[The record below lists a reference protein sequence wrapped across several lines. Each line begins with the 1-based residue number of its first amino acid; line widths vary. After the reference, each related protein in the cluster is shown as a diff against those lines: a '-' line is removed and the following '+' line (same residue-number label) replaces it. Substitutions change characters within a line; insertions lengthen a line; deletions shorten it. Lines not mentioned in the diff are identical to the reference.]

1 VKRSARFQRLISA
14 VSGSLKFCGSQHR
27 IIAHAMPKAKRKWNA
42 KTGGYISSPE
52 RTHHKQGAAQM
63 KNILIVFG
71 VALYVFSPID
81 LIPDFP
87 VIGWFDDLAV
97 VGYGAQSVFGPE
109 KKKRKK
115 KRRPQN
121 VIDVE

>member
-1 VKRSARFQRLISA
+1 MECQNR
-14 VSGSLKFCGSQHR
+14 R
-27 IIAHAMPKAKRKWNA
+27 IYFFAGKNTPQ
-42 KTGGYISSPE
+42 T
-52 RTHHKQGAAQM
+52 GAAQM